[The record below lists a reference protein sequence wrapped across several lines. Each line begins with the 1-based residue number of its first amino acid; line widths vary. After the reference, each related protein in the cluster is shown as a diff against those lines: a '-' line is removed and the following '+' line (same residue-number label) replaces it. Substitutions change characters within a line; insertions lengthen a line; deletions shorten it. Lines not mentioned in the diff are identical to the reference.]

1 MKRSFKLAEVCKQL
15 DLPPYVLR
23 YWETEF
29 PALQSSGNRANGPGR
44 AYSVEEVAVLRRIKQ
59 LLYEEGYTIA
69 GAKKK
74 LESEPAPR
82 ADAEAAGPLFAGA
95 GAEAATPDAGSTP
108 AAPALDSP
116 ADERIESLR
125 RGITEALKE
134 ARAVLAILE
143 KQSR

>member
-1 MKRSFKLAEVCKQL
+1 MKRTLKLAEVCKQL

-29 PALQSSGNRANGPGR
+29 TALASAAKSGTAGR
-44 AYSVEEVAVLRRIKQ
+44 TYSGEDLALLRRIKR